1 MPKSINVDPCKTRMR
16 GILDSDT
23 LQVHTYSKPMEAK
36 LTSVGSVLALK
47 NA

>member
-1 MPKSINVDPCKTRMR
+1 MPKSINVYPSKTRQR

-23 LQVHTYSKPMEAK
+23 FPVHTYGKPMEAK
-36 LTSVGSVLALK
+36 LTSIGSVLALK